1 MIKISV
7 VTPNGEVANDETNF
21 VVARLDTGE
30 MGFLENHTPIIARI
44 SDGFVR
50 YNEKYIAVVGG
61 VIDVNDNVITVVC
74 QSATEGSSLE
84 EAKDLMKKNRA
95 KLLNENKRK
104 MVDFAEA
111 EKELIKNIKKAQAS
125 KL

>member
-7 VTPNGEVANDETNF
+7 VTPNGEIVNDNTNF

-30 MGFLENHTPIIARI
+30 MGFLENHTPLIARI

-50 YNEKYIAVVGG
+50 YDDKYIAIVGG
-61 VIDVNDNVITVVC
+61 VIDVNNNNIIVVC
-74 QSATEGSSLE
+74 QNATLGDSIEDAKKKME
-84 EAKDLMKKNRA
+84 ENRKKQI
-95 KLLNENKRK
+95 NENKRK

-125 KL
+125 KI